1 MDNIRG
7 KTIAITGAARGI
19 GYATAKALLAR
30 GARVVIGDRDVAFQE
45 SAVADLT
52 KLGQVSGYPL
62 DVTDRESFATFLDKA
77 RTDGGGHIDVLINN
91 AGVMPIGPFLEQSEQ
106 AIRSSIEVNLYGVIT
121 GCQLALPDMIARRSG
136 HIINI
141 ASLSGLIPVPGQ
153 VVYVGAKFGVV
164 GLSAALA
171 DEVAPHGVDVSV
183 IMPPFTNTELIS
195 GTKIRRR
202 HQAGRARGHRG
213 SGRQDPGQAENPC
226 LRAHSAAFHRTG
238 RADARPARPP
248 VAQQATRPRHRV
260 PDLRPH
266 RSAGLRA
273 ARAGRS
279 GRRGIVR
286 SGSASIASIRVEELV
301 GRQPLIV
308 GGPDEDDV
316 HELSVLGHV
325 HPDRRHRFEAL
336 ADLGTRRRIEPDD
349 ELLVGLV
356 VVESPTALDDSGVE
370 ALQTLDELDAVGP
383 SRPEPLR
390 VSSSASRVARR
401 LSRRALFASVFLDT

>member
-1 MDNIRG
+1 MDNISG

-77 RTDGGGHIDVLINN
+77 RTDGHGHIDVLINN

-164 GLSAALA
+164 GLSAALGRRGRSALRRRLGHHAAVHQHRA
-171 DEVAPHGVDVSV
+171 DLGHEVQ
-183 IMPPFTNTELIS
+183 
-195 GTKIRRR
+195 RR

-213 SGRQDPGQAENPC
+213 GGHQDPGKTENPC
-226 LRAHSAAFHRTG
+226 LRTDSVAFYRTG
-238 RADARPARPP
+238 RTDARSARPP
-248 VAQQATRPRHRV
+248 VAEQTAGSRHRV
-260 PDLRPH
+260 SEFR
-266 RSAGLRA
+266 RRRTTGLRA
-273 ARAGRS
+273 SRADGS
-279 GRRGIVR
+279 GCGGVSRPVGLDRIEPL
-286 SGSASIASIRVEELV
+286 EELIGSHHV
-301 GRQPLIV
+301 VLR
-308 GGPDEDDV
+308 GPDADDV
-316 HELSVLGHV
+316 HELGLFRHM
-325 HPDRRHRFEAL
+325 HPDRRHRFEAV
-336 ADLGTRRRIEPDD
+336 ADRG
-349 ELLVGLV
+349 
-356 VVESPTALDDSGVE
+356 A
-370 ALQTLDELDAVGP
+370 
-383 SRPEPLR
+383 
-390 VSSSASRVARR
+390 
-401 LSRRALFASVFLDT
+401 